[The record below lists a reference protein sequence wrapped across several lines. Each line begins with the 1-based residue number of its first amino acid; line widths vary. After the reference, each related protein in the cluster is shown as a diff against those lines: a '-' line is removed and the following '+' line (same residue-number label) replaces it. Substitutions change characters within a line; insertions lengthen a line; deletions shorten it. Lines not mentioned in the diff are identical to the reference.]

1 MKQGMA
7 MEKNCHRGR
16 WNYQLWIVKRP
27 KIFNVLV
34 MQDNPKAT
42 LDLWISRVNE
52 LAVEDLLDLYAE
64 NAVLL
69 PTFSDALLTGKDGI
83 RSYFEELGGHQGI
96 EVSVVEDSLITQSL
110 SDDLQ
115 TIGGIYEWR
124 FGGGDEVVTVEA
136 RFTYVLDLSLTSPIL
151 HHHSSQLPRKPT
163 G

>member
-1 MKQGMA
+1 
-7 MEKNCHRGR
+7 
-16 WNYQLWIVKRP
+16 
-27 KIFNVLV
+27 